1 MVAGH
6 RRLDDEQA
14 LSRSFRAPVPLREDD
29 DMTIKF
35 GWCLDGLHEACVAG
49 YTIKVD
55 VVAEGRGRKKAEQ
68 VEVESK
74 CPCECHQ

>member
-1 MVAGH
+1 
-6 RRLDDEQA
+6 
-14 LSRSFRAPVPLREDD
+14 
-29 DMTIKF
+29 MTIKF